1 MSSRR
6 RFLPRARWILLLA
19 ALFLLLVW
27 RPVLV
32 FAAVC
37 SDSVRHLVLSIDGA
51 TGIKSDIAMRATRVS
66 ADFGYTILEECYVS
80 LRRDYES
87 GAAPPDQPNAPMAFD
102 IAFRGFRCCQWR
114 TLDQEAE
121 KARFVGLFI
130 KTFGRHPG
138 PKLK

>member
-1 MSSRR
+1 M
-6 RFLPRARWILLLA
+6 
-19 ALFLLLVW
+19 
-27 RPVLV
+27 LV

-51 TGIKSDIAMRATRVS
+51 TGIKSDIVMRATRVS
-66 ADFGYTILEECYVS
+66 ADFVYPILDECYVS

-87 GAAPPDQPNAPMAFD
+87 GAAPPDQPNAAMAFD
-102 IAFRGFRCCQWR
+102 VAFGGFRCCQWR
-114 TLDQEAE
+114 TIDQEAE